1 MSISAIVPVWN
12 GRELLE
18 RLFATLDSQTLPA
31 AEVLAVDNGSTDG
44 AAELAR
50 LRGARVV
57 SMGRNA
63 GFACAANR
71 GIRESRGEWIAVLN
85 SDVELAPDYF
95 ATLRAAASS
104 RDAWFATGKI
114 LSAGPGNRIDG
125 AFDLVCR
132 GGAAWRVGSG
142 KPDGPVFSER
152 RPIWSAPWTAA
163 LFRAE
168 LFQRTG
174 LLEES
179 FESYLED
186 VEFGLRCARHGCAG
200 LYEPAALAWHRGSA
214 SLGRWHAE
222 TVRRISRNQVWLLAR
237 HYPAALLRRHWWPIL
252 VSQLF
257 WGGVALRHGAGL
269 AWLRGKWQGIHGC
282 GSARAGLEYWSDPR
296 GLDRLL
302 NANERAIYEIQ
313 SAAGFDI
320 YWRVYFLLARGG
332 AK

>member
-1 MSISAIVPVWN
+1 MSVTAIVPVWN

-18 RLFATLDSQTLPA
+18 RLFASLDSQTAPA

-50 LRGARVV
+50 RRGARVIT
-57 SMGRNA
+57 MGRNA
-63 GFACAANR
+63 GFARAVNR

-95 ATLRAAASS
+95 ATLRAAASAQN
-104 RDAWFATGKI
+104 AWFATGKI
-114 LSAGPGNRIDG
+114 LSAGSNSRMDA

-132 GGAAWRVGSG
+132 GGSAWRAGSG
-142 KPDGPVFSER
+142 KEDGPAFSGR

-186 VEFGLRCARHGCAG
+186 VEFGLRCARRGCSG
-200 LYEPAALAWHRGSA
+200 LYEPAAVAWHRGSA
-214 SLGRWHAE
+214 ALGGWHAE

-252 VSQLF
+252 VAQAL
-257 WGGVALRHGAGL
+257 WGGVALRHGAGF
-269 AWLRGKWQGIHGC
+269 AWLRGKWQGMRGC
-282 GSARAGLEYWSDPR
+282 RAARTGLEYWSDPR
-296 GLDRLL
+296 GLDDLL
-302 NANERAIYEIQ
+302 NANERAIYEMQ
-313 SAAGFDI
+313 SAAGFDL